1 MNKKFLKELLETHSP
16 SGMETEGVECFLNY
30 LNGGDIDK
38 IGNGIVKYGNGTHSL
53 LLSWHID
60 EIGLRVQNIDDKGF
74 IYFIKNGGTDA
85 KVLLGSTVT
94 ILNRKGKVKG
104 IIGKAPIHVETAEE
118 RKTVNFKKMKID
130 IGAST
135 KAEAQK
141 LVEIG
146 DIIIVDGNFIEL
158 NENRFV
164 SRGLDD
170 KLGVFIV
177 AEVIK
182 RLQENEENNFRPLKN
197 LTIYASACTQE
208 ETGGSGAVNLGKINP
223 EFSID
228 YDVHFASDDSFVSAN
243 EYGNVALGEG
253 GAICHSVDC
262 NHRLVN
268 IIKDACDENSI
279 PYQPFSKGS
288 GGTNTIKIKN
298 SAFNCETALLSI
310 PLRNMHTQVE
320 MADYRDLQCL
330 IDMTLATIYKIDE
343 MLND

>member
-1 MNKKFLKELLETHSP
+1 MNKEFLKELLKTHSP

-30 LNGGDIDK
+30 LGGGDVDK
-38 IGNGIVKYGNGTHSL
+38 IGNGIVKYGEGKHSL
-53 LLSWHID
+53 LLSGHID
-60 EIGLRVQNIDDKGF
+60 EISLRIQNIDEKGF
-74 IYFIKNGGTDA
+74 VYFVKNGGTDT

-94 ILNRKGKVKG
+94 ILNRRGKVKG
-104 IIGKAPIHVETAEE
+104 IIGKAPIHIETAEE
-118 RKTVNFKKMKID
+118 RKSVNFKKMKID
-130 IGAST
+130 IGVSS

-182 RLQENEENNFRPLKN
+182 RLQKNEENQIKSLHN

-223 EFSID
+223 DFSID
-228 YDVHFASDDSFVSAN
+228 YDVHFASDDGFVSSN
-243 EYGNVALGEG
+243 EYGNVVLGEG

-268 IIKDACDENSI
+268 IIKDACDENGI

-330 IDMTLATIYKIDE
+330 IDMTLATIYKIDD

>member
-1 MNKKFLKELLETHSP
+1 MNKVFLKELLKTHSP

-30 LNGGDIDK
+30 LGGGDVDK
-38 IGNGIVKYGNGTHSL
+38 IGNGIVKYGEGKHSL
-53 LLSWHID
+53 LLSGHID
-60 EIGLRVQNIDDKGF
+60 EISLYVQNIDEKGF
-74 IYFIKNGGTDA
+74 VYFIENGGIDA

-94 ILNRKGKVKG
+94 ILNRRGKVKG
-104 IIGKAPIHVETAEE
+104 IIGKAPIHVETDEE
-118 RKTVNFKKMKID
+118 RKSVNIQKMKID
-130 IGAST
+130 IGVSS

-146 DIIIVDGNFIEL
+146 DIVIVDGDFIEL

-228 YDVHFASDDSFVSAN
+228 YDVHFASDDNFVPAN
-243 EYGNVALGEG
+243 EYGNVVLGEG

-262 NHRLVN
+262 NHKLVN
-268 IIKDACDENSI
+268 IIKDACDENGI
-279 PYQPFSKGS
+279 PYQSFSKGS

-320 MADYRDLQCL
+320 MADYRDLRCL
-330 IDMTLATIYKIDE
+330 INMTLATIYKIDE
-343 MLND
+343 MLNE

>member
-1 MNKKFLKELLETHSP
+1 MNKEFLKELLKTHSP

-53 LLSWHID
+53 LLSGHID

-104 IIGKAPIHVETAEE
+104 IIGKAPIHIETAEE

-262 NHRLVN
+262 NHRLVSL
-268 IIKDACDENSI
+268 IKDVCEINDI
-279 PYQPFSKGS
+279 TYQSYSKGC
-288 GGTNTIKIKN
+288 GGTNTVKIKN
-298 SAFNCETALLSI
+298 TAFNCETALLSI

>member
-1 MNKKFLKELLETHSP
+1 MNKKFLKELLKTHSP

-30 LNGGDIDK
+30 LGDGNVDK
-38 IGNGIVKYGNGTHSL
+38 IGNGIVKYGEGKHSL
-53 LLSWHID
+53 LLSGHID
-60 EIGLRVQNIDDKGF
+60 EIGLRIQNIDEKGF
-74 IYFIKNGGTDA
+74 IYFVKNGGTDA

-94 ILNRKGKVKG
+94 ILNRRGKVKG
-104 IIGKAPIHVETAEE
+104 IIGKAPIHIETAEE
-118 RKTVNFKKMKID
+118 RKTINFKKMKID
-130 IGAST
+130 IGVSS

-146 DIIIVDGNFIEL
+146 DIAIVDGDFIEL
-158 NENRFV
+158 NKSRFV

-182 RLQENEENNFRPLKN
+182 RLQENEENNFRQLKN

-208 ETGGSGAVNLGKINP
+208 ETGGSGAVNLGKLNP

-228 YDVHFASDDSFVSAN
+228 YDVHFASDDNFVSAN
-243 EYGNVALGEG
+243 EYGNVVLGEG

-262 NHRLVN
+262 NHKLVN
-268 IIKDACDENSI
+268 IIKDACDENGI
-279 PYQPFSKGS
+279 PYQSFSKGS

-320 MADYRDLQCL
+320 MADYHDLQCL